1 MSYFLKKT
9 NNKKGTYLQI
19 YESYYDPTRNAV
31 LIVLTNL
38 WGMYTN
44 FRLPASRIRL
54 LFLPKRSRNLIRNAN
69 RKNRQKK
76 NNRSPMCLLK
86 NIWGIFL

>member
-19 YESYYDPTRNAV
+19 YESYYDPLLENAV

-44 FRLPASRIRL
+44 FRLPALRIRL
-54 LFLPKRSRNLIRNAN
+54 LFYQRGPET
-69 RKNRQKK
+69 
-76 NNRSPMCLLK
+76 
-86 NIWGIFL
+86 